1 MAEQIIDRD
10 KFRALLRQMKPEELF
25 DMVVKCI
32 DLLPQDGL
40 RALAKGRITLA
51 RILDDGSP
59 KAGLREVVQDFQKR
73 SLKGEYYESFVVNW
87 RNCSDVSQGTQAWE
101 AEYRRLLDR
110 CVAEEKA
117 GDPVEVRQAFD
128 ALAGLVERIDAGE
141 EILFFADD
149 GGSWEFGVDWEEA
162 LPAWFRATAAT
173 VGPDAF
179 AERVQSVVVAQGDY
193 MKPKILAIA
202 QNVANPDQR
211 RALDSLV
218 AGEGRERGAK
228 AARKD

>member
-1 MAEQIIDRD
+1 MADQVIDRD
-10 KFRALLRQMKPEELF
+10 KFRALLRGMKSEELF

-40 RALAKGRITLA
+40 RALAKGRISLA
-51 RILDDGSP
+51 RILDDGKP
-59 KAGLREVVQDFQKR
+59 KAGLREVVRDFEQR

-87 RNCSDVSQGTQAWE
+87 RNCSDVSRGTQAWE

-110 CVAEEKA
+110 CVAEEKL
-117 GDPVEVRQAFD
+117 GDPVEVREAFD

-149 GGSWEFGVDWEEA
+149 GGSWEFGVDWAEV

-193 MKPKILAIA
+193 MKPKVLAIA
-202 QNVANPDQR
+202 QKAANQDQR
-211 RALDSLV
+211 RALEALV
-218 AGEGRERGAK
+218 AGE
-228 AARKD
+228 